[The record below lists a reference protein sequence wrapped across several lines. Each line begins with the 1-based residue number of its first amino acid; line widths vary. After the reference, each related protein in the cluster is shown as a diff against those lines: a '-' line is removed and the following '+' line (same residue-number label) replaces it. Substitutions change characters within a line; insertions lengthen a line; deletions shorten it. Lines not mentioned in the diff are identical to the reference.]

1 VGSAVLGIA
10 LAVAASAQTPAT
22 SLVNESIDEGALVTL
37 HGSVHPMAQAQ
48 YDEGAVPD
56 ALASGRVVLLLN
68 RPAER
73 EAALAQFLQDAHT
86 RGPASYH
93 KWITPEQFGT
103 EFGAADADIQTAVG
117 WLISHGFDVSTTS
130 ESRQFIEF
138 SGTAGELRE
147 AFHTE
152 IHQYNISGEMHYA
165 NSSELK
171 IPAALAA
178 LVRGVSPLNDFRA
191 RPQMAVAG
199 RALYSSSTKK
209 TVPLWTMPN
218 PGGAGNFY
226 AVAPAD
232 FATQY
237 DLGPLYQA
245 GVNGM
250 GQTIGIINESNI
262 NLGLVQAYQ
271 SLFGIAGTTPQVV
284 IDGDDPGDVSEVDS
298 EAYLDVEL
306 SGAVAPKATVK
317 LYIASGD
324 NLNDPLELAAIRAV
338 EDNQAS
344 VLSLSFGACENEL
357 GTAGNQFWSGLWEQA
372 AAQGQTVLVSAGD
385 SGSEC
390 FFLQPDTVNG
400 LASTAWNVAVG
411 GTDFYYA
418 DWATGG
424 ASAGGDWNQ
433 TNDGNLGSLKAPLPE
448 QVWNDDFGLDVDPN
462 GLGESELYEGGGGT
476 SNCSMPPLTT
486 GGCSGGYAKPS
497 WQTGAGVP
505 ADGARDLPDVSL
517 FAANGF
523 NLSAYAVCAYAGE
536 CVTGTGENAEVYLV
550 GGTSASSPAMAGIMA
565 LVNQKYGRQG
575 QANYTLYPLAKQKP
589 AAFHDIT
596 LGSNQALC
604 WIWPIAGCTDVG
616 NGIWE
621 TTQFLAGP
629 GYDLASGLGTVD
641 ANVLVSNWNS
651 ITFEPTTTTLEIV
664 KTRVAHGTP
673 VVMTTKVMP
682 KSGSGTPTG
691 NVAIEGSVAMP
702 VGQSQ
707 LFIPLSNGTGTSS
720 VNDLPA
726 GEYTITGHYGGDGTF
741 ARSTS
746 QPVTLTVTA
755 APVTSNVNFA
765 VYNELSTVPAGAGVV
780 YDSPLTLVAQPGAAI
795 ASAATNGVATG
806 SVTFTVDSTKMT
818 VPLNG
823 AGMASWTPTALGIG
837 AHTASATYSGD
848 ANFDASTSSAVP
860 FNITKGYPMVITNI
874 VAPESSLGYLV
885 NPGGSVT
892 IDVELIPGLYA
903 YTTPQGASAPTGT
916 VTVCLGT
923 QFTQQQ
929 ACQNPSYSQTV
940 TLSSPS
946 GLHGQDAATAATF
959 SNLAAGTY
967 EATVIYNGDAN
978 WNSQAFEYWQYLIYV
993 APMGAQAATT
1003 TTLSVT
1009 PSNIHEAQTATLSVT
1024 VSGSK
1029 SVGVAPTGLIYYTN
1043 NGNYFASYTL
1053 NSSNGTTG
1061 SLSFTANSTWF
1072 WNNGANQLQA
1082 IYLGDSNYASSTSN
1096 VVNVTAAQAVG
1107 DFTLAAQVPLITVQG
1122 GSSGT
1127 GLVNLGSMNGFSGT
1141 VALSCA
1147 PSSNKITCSVKPGSV
1162 SLNGTSTATLTVQ
1175 AVAQATSELVS
1186 RKQPGSAGWQVGTGI
1201 LAFGMMLMGGRAHRR
1216 LRRTLLLC
1224 LGLVA
1229 VLGTIGCGFWGKL
1242 GTQATG
1248 ASATYNVVVTGTGS
1262 GIVHNAQI
1270 TVVVP

>member
-1 VGSAVLGIA
+1 
-10 LAVAASAQTPAT
+10 
-22 SLVNESIDEGALVTL
+22 VTL
-37 HGSVHPMAQAQ
+37 RGSVHPQAQAQ
-48 YDEGAVPD
+48 YDRGMVPD

-86 RGPASYH
+86 RGSASYH
-93 KWITPEQFGT
+93 KWITPEQFG
-103 EFGAADADIQTAVG
+103 EQYGASDADLQIAVG
-117 WLISHGFDVSTTS
+117 WLSSHGFNVGKTS
-130 ESRQFIEF
+130 QSRQFIEF

-152 IHQYNISGEMHYA
+152 IHQYSISGETHYA
-165 NSSELK
+165 NASELR
-171 IPAALAA
+171 IPEALAG

-191 RPQMAVAG
+191 RPQMAAAG
-199 RALYSSSTKK
+199 RGLYSRSTRK
-209 TVPLWTMPN
+209 TTPEWTMPN
-218 PGGAGNFY
+218 ANGAGNFY

-250 GQTIGIINESNI
+250 GQTIGIVNESNI
-262 NLGLVQAYQ
+262 NVGLVQAYQ

-284 IDGDDPGDVSEVDS
+284 IDGDDPGDVSDADT

-306 SGAVAPKATVK
+306 SGAVAPKATVN

-424 ASAGGDWNQ
+424 ASVVSNWNQ
-433 TNDGNLGSLKAPLPE
+433 TNDGKLGSLKAPLPE
-448 QVWNDDFGLDVDPN
+448 QVWNDDFGLDVNSD

-476 SNCSMPPLTT
+476 SNCSLPPPST
-486 GGCSGGYAKPS
+486 GGCAGGYAKPS

-523 NLSAYAVCAYAGE
+523 NLSAYAICAQAGE
-536 CVTGTGENAEVYLV
+536 CVAGAGDTAEVYLV

-621 TTQFLAGP
+621 TTQFLADP

-641 ANVLVSNWNS
+641 ANVLVSNWDS
-651 ITFEPTTTTLEIV
+651 ITFQPTTTVLELA

-673 VVMTTKVMP
+673 VVMTTTVTP
-682 KSGSGTPTG
+682 ESGSGTPTG
-691 NVAIEGSVAMP
+691 NVAIVGSVALP

-707 LFIPLSNGTGTSS
+707 LSIPLTNGTGTSS

-726 GEYTITGHYGGDGTF
+726 GEYTVTGHYGGDGTF
-741 ARSTS
+741 AGSTS

-755 APVTSNVNFA
+755 SPVTSNVNFA

-780 YDSPLTLVAQPGAAI
+780 YDSPLTLVAQPGAAV
-795 ASAATNGVATG
+795 AAAGTNVVATG

-823 AGMASWTPTALGIG
+823 AGMASWTPSALGVG
-837 AHTASATYSGD
+837 SHTASASYAGD
-848 ANFDASTSSAVP
+848 ANFDASTSSPIP

-903 YTTPQGASAPTGT
+903 YATPQGAAAPTGT

-923 QFTQQQ
+923 QYTQQQ

-940 TLSSPS
+940 TLSSPN
-946 GLHGQDAATAATF
+946 GLHGQDSATAATF

-967 EATVIYNGDAN
+967 EATLTYSGDGS
-978 WNSQAFEYWQYLIYV
+978 WNPQAYEYWQYLIYV
-993 APMGAQAATT
+993 APMGTLAATT

-1009 PSNIHEAQTATLSVT
+1009 PSNIHESQPVQLAVT

-1029 SVGVAPTGLIYYTN
+1029 SVGVAPTGLIYYTD

-1053 NSSNGTTG
+1053 NASHGTTG
-1061 SLSFTANSTWF
+1061 SLSFAVNSTWF

-1082 IYLGDSNYASSTSN
+1082 IYLGDSNYAPSTSS
-1096 VVNVTAAQAVG
+1096 VVSVTAAQAVG
-1107 DFTLAAQVPLITVQG
+1107 DFTLAAQVPQITVQG

-1127 GLVNLGSMNGFSGT
+1127 GVLNLGSVNGFSGT

-1147 PSSNKITCSVKPGSV
+1147 PSSNKISCTVNPGSV
-1162 SLNGTSTATLTVQ
+1162 SLNGEATATLTVQ
-1175 AVAQATSELVS
+1175 AAAQTTSGL
-1186 RKQPGSAGWQVGTGI
+1186 RRPGAFGWPVGTGV
-1201 LAFGMMLMGGRAHRR
+1201 LAFGLMLMGGRTRRR
-1216 LRRTLLLC
+1216 LRRMLLLSV
-1224 LGLVA
+1224 GLIA
-1229 VLGTIGCGFWGKL
+1229 VMGTMGCGFWGNL
-1242 GTQATG
+1242 GTQTTG
-1248 ASATYNVVVTGTGS
+1248 AGNSYNVVVTGTGNS
-1262 GIVHNAQI
+1262 LTHNAQI
-1270 TVVVP
+1270 TIVVP